1 MKNLYLKKKNLYL
14 FITILLFLVIY
25 KTNFLRSLHDLTIIG
40 YDDRI
45 NNTYG
50 FCDKEGV
57 GYVNFI
63 KKNFEIDGKIKIK
76 NSLKR
81 NNNNSGEW
89 SVYNSNFSEKKKSD
103 YLIIINY
110 EKLKKKFNLK
120 NYKILHKFKDCYFL
134 TLND

>member
-1 MKNLYLKKKNLYL
+1 MKKNNLYL
-14 FITILLFLVIY
+14 IMIILLFLVAY
-25 KTNFLRSLHDLTIIG
+25 KINFLKSLHDLTIVG

-63 KKNFEIDGKIKIK
+63 KKNFDIDGKIKIK

-120 NYKILHKFKDCYFL
+120 NYKILHNFKDCYFL